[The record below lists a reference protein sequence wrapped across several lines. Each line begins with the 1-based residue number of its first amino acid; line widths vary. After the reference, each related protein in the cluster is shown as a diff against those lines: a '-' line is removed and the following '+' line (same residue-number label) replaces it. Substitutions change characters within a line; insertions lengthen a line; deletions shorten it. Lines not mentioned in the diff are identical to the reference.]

1 MNEQEVR
8 HQFISYLK
16 SKLNYQDNNL
26 VLEKRIGAKVID
38 LLIQDNSKTLALVEF
53 KGNVSDLDGAESQV
67 RDYLDLIENANCP
80 AFLVAG
86 NDYIYTLLSYGWQQI
101 SIDNF
106 PSLNILRNQLQNK

>member
-1 MNEQEVR
+1 MKEQEIR

-53 KGNVSDLDGAESQV
+53 KGNEPDLDGAESQV
-67 RDYLDLIENANCP
+67 RDYLALVENDSCP
-80 AFLVAG
+80 AFLVTG

-106 PSLNILRNQLQNK
+106 PTIETLKKTK